1 MSSSPYFERHVRA
14 LVKAVT
20 SVEPKQG
27 FYIAGKFLRL
37 RADASI
43 VACIGENCFEL
54 RPQDTKV
61 GDPKM

>member
-1 MSSSPYFERHVRA
+1 M
-14 LVKAVT
+14 KAVT